1 EGAIEWSKF
10 YYGLD
15 LAHAFSETA
24 EPRFLAAWERLVR
37 SWIRTVPVGSDPSHV
52 AGRRIQNWIY
62 AWNMFA
68 AAPGFPGLSPGTAPC
83 IAGSLAAQVRD
94 LRARPTP
101 ARRHRTLALS
111 GADGGSYLGPRGR
124 AGGLLGH
131 PDFLWASTAG
141 GRGAPPEGCS
151 PSFPCA
157 GYFMRRSGWGPT
169 ARRSATSA
177 SSCSTAGRSATA

>member
-1 EGAIEWSKF
+1 MSEPPQPRPVFCIVADQHRDRGVAEAACAGRFTHNGVTLELGLEPDWLSAGLAEDREWAIEWSKF

-83 IAGSLAAQVRD
+83 IAGSLVAQAAI
-94 LRARPTP
+94 
-101 ARRHRTLALS
+101 
-111 GADGGSYLGPRGR
+111 
-124 AGGLLGH
+124 
-131 PDFLWASTAG
+131 
-141 GRGAPPEGCS
+141 
-151 PSFPCA
+151 
-157 GYFMRRSGWGPT
+157 
-169 ARRSATSA
+169 
-177 SSCSTAGRSATA
+177 